1 MSSINESLFTA
12 QSGDYTPIINTITR
26 DDAIAFALIYNTL
39 ESHAQNTKKTQ
50 VQIQG
55 GVLITI
61 TSENPY
67 TILDYLNNG
76 TAISFEGQ
84 ITSGNLSIA
93 SIATLKAVGVI
104 ATADNIHI
112 ALTPL
117 GYGFYQSIKV

>member
-1 MSSINESLFTA
+1 MPSINESLFTA
-12 QSGDYTPIINTITR
+12 QSGDYAPIINTITR
-26 DDAIAFALIYNTL
+26 DDAIAFSLIYGTL
-39 ESHAQNTKKTQ
+39 ESHAQNTKKAQ
-50 VQIQG
+50 VQIQDG
-55 GVLITI
+55 ILTTI
-61 TSENPY
+61 ISENPY
-67 TILDYLNNG
+67 TIWDYLNNG

-104 ATADNIHI
+104 STADNIHI